1 MIFSVEDRLFDFF
14 PSLRI
19 GILIA
24 KVDNTRYG
32 DDVLEPVLTRIRN
45 DLGGRDFHFDPR
57 ISHWTT
63 AFKKLGMTQKPL
75 ATSVEFLIDRALT
88 RGIFPRINPV
98 VDLLS
103 AVSLDFLVPIGSH
116 DISSLDGNIVLGF
129 SRGDER
135 FTPIE
140 GGEEEIV
147 GKGEVV
153 YKDSRSALTRG
164 WVSRQSNK
172 DRVSSDTTSVFMP
185 VDILDYEAWPPV
197 EQILD
202 QLGVY
207 LSDLGGTE
215 ISYRN
220 VVDRKS
226 PAAEFTI

>member
-1 MIFSVEDRLFDFF
+1 MIFLVEDRLFDFF
-14 PSLRI
+14 PSLQI
-19 GILIA
+19 GILVA

-45 DLGGRDFHFDPR
+45 DLGDRDFHSDPR
-57 ISHWTT
+57 ISEWTT
-63 AFKKLGMTQKPL
+63 AFNKLGMTQKSL
-75 ATSVEFLIDRALT
+75 ITSMEFLIGRALKG
-88 RGIFPRINPV
+88 GIFPRVNPV

-103 AVSLDFLVPIGSH
+103 AASLNFLVPIGSH
-116 DISSLDGNIVLGF
+116 DISAIDGNIVLGF

-140 GGEEEIV
+140 GGEDEIV
-147 GKGEVV
+147 GKGEVI
-153 YKDSRSALTRG
+153 YKDNSCALTRG

-172 DRVSSDTTSVFMP
+172 DRVSSDTTSLFIP
-185 VDILDYEAWPPV
+185 VDILDHAVWPPV
-197 EQILD
+197 GQILD
-202 QLGVY
+202 QLDVY
-207 LSDLGGTE
+207 LHGIEGAE